1 MQAHKP
7 LEFVALLVGAI
18 AIVAGCS
25 SQAGSPLGSSPT
37 GPSASRAHSLDI
49 VPTRVKIYNS
59 GSATI
64 SGTGSSACWTISPTP
79 LPSVSP
85 DTTSGVVTL
94 SFNTA
99 CAGPNFIDIS
109 YAPVSGADAI
119 CTFVTTYYMGFTY
132 SVDNSED
139 TACTATPS
147 HNVTFEELFSYD
159 PAGSLRRH
167 R

>member
-1 MQAHKP
+1 
-7 LEFVALLVGAI
+7 
-18 AIVAGCS
+18 
-25 SQAGSPLGSSPT
+25 
-37 GPSASRAHSLDI
+37 
-49 VPTRVKIYNS
+49 
-59 GSATI
+59 
-64 SGTGSSACWTISPTP
+64 
-79 LPSVSP
+79 
-85 DTTSGVVTL
+85 L